1 MTGIILNFIIS
12 WFLTIAIESAAAF
25 MIFRIRGKEQL
36 LLVLINTMTNPAA
49 VLICMM
55 LSVYA
60 GIPFYCSVLLTEAAV
75 FLTEGVLFRQCMP
88 ECPHPL
94 RTAFSLNLASF
105 GCGLVLS
112 VFL

>member
-1 MTGIILNFIIS
+1 ML
-12 WFLTIAIESAAAF
+12 A
-25 MIFRIRGKEQL
+25 
-36 LLVLINTMTNPAA
+36 LINTMTNPAA

-75 FLTEGVLFRQCMP
+75 YSDRRGSFPAMYAGMP
-88 ECPHPL
+88 
-94 RTAFSLNLASF
+94 ASIADSIFLNLASF